1 LLNIKEKNIR
11 IKMKQVNS
19 LERPIIEYGR
29 GKDGNTIPLEISYS
43 VWGERQN
50 PLITATV
57 KDMR

>member
-1 LLNIKEKNIR
+1 
-11 IKMKQVNS
+11 MKQVNS

-50 PLITATV
+50 PLITVTV